1 MKNARGKSAGR
12 CFLKPFFRI
21 RENFFQSFHT
31 KFLSLPSLHEIIG
44 VQNFSLSF
52 CKSKSRMTMCNLHWC
67 YTWTAL
73 LSANP
78 NRVIFPCLLLTKLPL
93 FVCIGP
99 EKPRWGVANYV
110 YTYTHQEK
118 SSTCKLWQMW
128 NLLAR
133 HFFLQSLLLHIL
145 LF

>member
-1 MKNARGKSAGR
+1 M
-12 CFLKPFFRI
+12 FLEAFFSHSRK
-21 RENFFQSFHT
+21 R
-31 KFLSLPSLHEIIG
+31 FLEFPYKIVVIALHEIIG

-99 EKPRWGVANYV
+99 KKPRWGVANYV